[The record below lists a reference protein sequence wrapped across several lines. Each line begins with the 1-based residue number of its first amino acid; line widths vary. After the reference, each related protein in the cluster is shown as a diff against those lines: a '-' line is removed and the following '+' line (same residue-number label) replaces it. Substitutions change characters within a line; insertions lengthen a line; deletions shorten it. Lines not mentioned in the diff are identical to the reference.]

1 MYRKKSRGWY
11 KHKDFILIDLA
22 CLFMALILAYLIR
35 NGSVRNLF
43 TLGIYRNVM
52 IFVILVDLFLI
63 ILFESYKGVLR
74 RGRYQELRSVIR
86 QMILIELASGLYLFT
101 VSGGH
106 TFSRIILYLMGI
118 FYVLLSYCT
127 RIIWKKHLLHKMAEG
142 GEHSLYIVT
151 NYDLASKVIQNVKE
165 HNYNRYNINGLILID
180 KDMTGKEIAGVQVVA
195 DLNNAPSFICQQWV
209 DEVFVNVD
217 ETYPYPQELIEEL
230 LEMGMPVHVN
240 LAKVRSTP
248 GQKQFVEAI
257 GGYTVLTTTMNY
269 ATDRQALAKR
279 VLDILGG
286 LVGCFLTGIIFIFIA
301 PAIYI
306 SSPGPIFFSQTRI
319 GKNGK
324 PFKMY
329 KFRSMYMDAEERKA
343 ELMAQNKMSD
353 GRMFKLDFDPR
364 VIGNKILPDG
374 TRKTGIGEFIRKTS
388 LDEFP
393 QFWNVLNGSMSLVG
407 TRPILQDELR
417 QYELHH
423 RARIAIKP
431 GITGMWQV
439 SGRSDITDFEEVVR
453 LDTEYISKDFDRSL
467 WTAASHKSL
476 CAGFN
481 EADPD
486 AIIAWNKRMADL
498 VTMDGIAKAIS
509 RDMDVHGEF
518 DTIEPLQATGDPY
531 DPFAL
536 QKACL
541 LACGII
547 PREGHTLGEILE
559 RLGSGFVM
567 HSEVTNVPK
576 GSGLGTSSI
585 LSAACV
591 KAVFEFMGI
600 AYTEEDLYA
609 HVLAMEQIMSTG
621 GGWQDQVGGITPGLK
636 YITSMPGLQQQLQV
650 AHIELSP
657 QTKKELDERFV
668 LIYTGQRRL
677 ARNLLRDVVGRYVG
691 NEPDSLFALEEIQK
705 TAALMRFEL
714 ERGNVDGFAK
724 LLDYHWELSKK
735 IDAGSSNTL
744 IEQIFS
750 SIEELVDGKLV
761 CGAGGGGFLQVIL
774 KKGVTRQ
781 MVEERLKEVFM
792 DSLVGVADCNLVWE

>member
-374 TRKTGIGEFIRKTS
+374 TRKTGILEQVETFYPEYNCAIAACDDGTERLEWNKKLETLYNIPVLFHMDSTISPSANLMPGCIVEPRAVVGCGSTIGQATVIGANTVVEPYSFIGDSCTLKSGTIVKSTSMVAMNTSTEQGSVLFTS
-388 LDEFP
+388 L
-393 QFWNVLNGSMSLVG
+393 
-407 TRPILQDELR
+407 
-417 QYELHH
+417 
-423 RARIAIKP
+423 
-431 GITGMWQV
+431 
-439 SGRSDITDFEEVVR
+439 
-453 LDTEYISKDFDRSL
+453 
-467 WTAASHKSL
+467 
-476 CAGFN
+476 
-481 EADPD
+481 
-486 AIIAWNKRMADL
+486 
-498 VTMDGIAKAIS
+498 
-509 RDMDVHGEF
+509 
-518 DTIEPLQATGDPY
+518 
-531 DPFAL
+531 
-536 QKACL
+536 
-541 LACGII
+541 
-547 PREGHTLGEILE
+547 
-559 RLGSGFVM
+559 
-567 HSEVTNVPK
+567 
-576 GSGLGTSSI
+576 
-585 LSAACV
+585 
-591 KAVFEFMGI
+591 
-600 AYTEEDLYA
+600 
-609 HVLAMEQIMSTG
+609 
-621 GGWQDQVGGITPGLK
+621 
-636 YITSMPGLQQQLQV
+636 
-650 AHIELSP
+650 
-657 QTKKELDERFV
+657 TKE
-668 LIYTGQRRL
+668 
-677 ARNLLRDVVGRYVG
+677 
-691 NEPDSLFALEEIQK
+691 
-705 TAALMRFEL
+705 
-714 ERGNVDGFAK
+714 
-724 LLDYHWELSKK
+724 
-735 IDAGSSNTL
+735 
-744 IEQIFS
+744 
-750 SIEELVDGKLV
+750 
-761 CGAGGGGFLQVIL
+761 
-774 KKGVTRQ
+774 
-781 MVEERLKEVFM
+781 
-792 DSLVGVADCNLVWE
+792 